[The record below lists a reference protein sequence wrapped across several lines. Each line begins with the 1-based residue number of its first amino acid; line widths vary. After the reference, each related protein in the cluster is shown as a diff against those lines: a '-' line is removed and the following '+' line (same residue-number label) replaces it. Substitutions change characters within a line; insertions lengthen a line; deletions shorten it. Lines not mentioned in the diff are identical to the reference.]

1 MECAESHRPEGRPV
15 NSRLAGKGKRA
26 AEWGHEGRF
35 AMQLLLTIG
44 AGGGLL
50 FLAFYLIFNQPL
62 PGTYAGVYFALRDLS
77 AFLVPILA
85 FSMLAYVLVVSVV
98 IALLSVYSF
107 HKIAGPLYRM
117 ERALEN
123 FESGHAVKAVFLRKG
138 DQMVALARAYNEFV
152 AHLRDDRKEWLSAM
166 EHAERLC
173 LQDKATCRAEM
184 GKALARLSE
193 MLSRYR

>member
-1 MECAESHRPEGRPV
+1 MECAENRRPKGRPV

-26 AEWGHEGRF
+26 AERGHAGRF

-50 FLAFYLIFNQPL
+50 FLAFHLIFSQPL
-62 PGTYAGVYFALRDLS
+62 PGTYAGVYFALRNLS
-77 AFLVPILA
+77 AFLVPILV
-85 FSMLAYVLVVSVV
+85 FSLLAYVLVVGVV

-138 DQMVALARAYNEFV
+138 DQMVALARAYNDFV

-173 LQDKATCRAEM
+173 LQDKATCRSEM